1 MASSFDLPLAQHGVS
16 NHAVHE
22 SAIIVHPQSLFS
34 AFRSPV
40 YQWDAS
46 AFDLQRQE
54 VAQLLKNSVSGEDLA
69 ITPSKQQKAPQR
81 DLLDVMCD
89 EHLRLILGFL
99 DGVSLCQARSVNR
112 TFHQLGANDQYWY
125 HLCKAEWA
133 ISPDQLRK
141 QPESYLTLYKHA
153 GKSVRTM
160 IRDFFHEQGLLSLQS
175 SLRIPRHTAL
185 MLTNRVS

>member
-1 MASSFDLPLAQHGVS
+1 MATSFDLPLEQHGVS
-16 NHAVHE
+16 NHSVHE
-22 SAIIVHPQSLFS
+22 TAIIVHPQSLFS
-34 AFRSPV
+34 SFRSPT
-40 YQWDAS
+40 YQWGTA

-54 VAQLLKNSVSGEDLA
+54 VQQLLKSSISVEEL
-69 ITPSKQQKAPQR
+69 TPSKQKQR
-81 DLLDVMCD
+81 LNLLDAMCD
-89 EHLRLILGFL
+89 EHLRLILGYL

-141 QPESYLTLYKHA
+141 QPESYLSLYKHA

-160 IRDFFHEQGLLSLQS
+160 IRDFFQEQCLLSLQS

-185 MLTNRVS
+185 MLTNHLS

>member
-1 MASSFDLPLAQHGVS
+1 MATSFDLPLEQHGVS
-16 NHAVHE
+16 NHE
-22 SAIIVHPQSLFS
+22 TAIIVHPQSLFS
-34 AFRSPV
+34 SFRSPT
-40 YQWDAS
+40 YQWDAA

-54 VAQLLKNSVSGEDLA
+54 VAQLLKNSVSVEDMA
-69 ITPSKQQKAPQR
+69 ATPSNKQPQR